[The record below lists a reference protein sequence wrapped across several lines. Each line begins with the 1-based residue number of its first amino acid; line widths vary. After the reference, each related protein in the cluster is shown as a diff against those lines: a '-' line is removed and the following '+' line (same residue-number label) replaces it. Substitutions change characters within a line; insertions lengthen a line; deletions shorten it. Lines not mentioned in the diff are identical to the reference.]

1 MVSFDIATL
10 YTNVPLDE
18 TIEIILKILYV
29 DCTKSPIIKRDD
41 LKKLLIS
48 VTKKSHFL
56 FDGKVYDQIDGVSMG
71 YPVARLLAEIF
82 LKDFERKNLSTFE
95 DLGIIYYKRY
105 IDDTFVLTNSTLK
118 AGVTCKNPPIP
129 LPPTVNT
136 DTVIIRIPYFG
147 LTSKVYGKR
156 LTLAIKYH
164 YPPKLTRIVDDV
176 KDRIGSAVTIK
187 DNIPTQS
194 KSYVVYEA
202 NCPKCSDTYIEKTYR
217 QH

>member
-118 AGVTCKNPPIP
+118 AGVTCSM
-129 LPPTVNT
+129 L
-136 DTVIIRIPYFG
+136 F
-147 LTSKVYGKR
+147 
-156 LTLAIKYH
+156 
-164 YPPKLTRIVDDV
+164 
-176 KDRIGSAVTIK
+176 
-187 DNIPTQS
+187 Q
-194 KSYVVYEA
+194 
-202 NCPKCSDTYIEKTYR
+202 
-217 QH
+217 